1 MQAWFLDANHART
14 RVHGVGDDARTGT
27 QDMAGLFS
35 LLQEDKWLTVGR
47 GRDWQRL
54 LDTEGQVHCPSP
66 HCRGPM
72 SRKWGLPLGQE

>member
-66 HCRGPM
+66 HGRGLM